1 MAGSRVGD
9 VVAAAVTAL
18 QGDTELRTRLGGA
31 ATVYTHVEQGT
42 DPPYVAVLGGDE
54 QPWAVTF
61 EQYADTTI
69 GDDGDNGGRT
79 VDVVCQCMSTYRG
92 TKEVDSIA
100 DRVIEVLTSV
110 STWTVTGLEDFQLA
124 ELVRNTALIPTDL
137 FVMGTLWFQRQVV
150 IRVTLG

>member
-18 QGDTELRTRLGGA
+18 QGDADLATRLGGT

-54 QPWAVTF
+54 QPWAITFQQVMDVTS
-61 EQYADTTI
+61 D
-69 GDDGDNGGRT
+69 DDGDNGGRT
-79 VDVVCQCMSTYRG
+79 VDVLCQCVSTYRG

-100 DRVIEVLTSV
+100 DRVIEVLTSAA
-110 STWTVTGLEDFQLA
+110 TWSGVVDFQLA
-124 ELVRNTALIPTDL
+124 ELIRNTALIPTDL
-137 FVMGTLWFQRQVV
+137 FVVGTLWFQRQVV
-150 IRVTLG
+150 IRVTVG